1 MKRILIN
8 FLIISAIYIYIPN
21 QVNAENKL
29 DFYMNDFY
37 KKSNEASLILK
48 EIEIDMKLGI
58 KKKICSRQI
67 KAAKLGIL
75 ANESLFKAF
84 QIAGTEPPNSSLNA
98 STKRWKSLLDDCMN
112 IKEMLSN

>member
-1 MKRILIN
+1 M
-8 FLIISAIYIYIPN
+8 YIPN

-37 KKSNEASLILK
+37 TKSNEASLILK
-48 EIEIDMKLGI
+48 EIENDLKLGI

-75 ANESLFKAF
+75 ANESLIKAF
-84 QIAGTEPPNSSLNA
+84 QIAGTEPPNSSINA
-98 STKRWKSLLDDCMN
+98 SQKRWKSLLNDCKN
-112 IKEMLSN
+112 LD